1 MQSHG
6 FIRDNRTGEDIRVLV
21 RIGKRIDKFNHV
33 IDLKIR
39 KSQNRGQFFVD
50 ESEHLNQNPELID
63 KLKNGEVIY
72 I

>member
-6 FIRDNRTGEDIRVLV
+6 FIRDNRTGEDIRVLM

-39 KSQNRGQFFVD
+39 KGQNRGQFFED
-50 ESEHLNQNPELID
+50 ESNHLNQNPELID
-63 KLKNGEVIY
+63 RLKKGEVIY
-72 I
+72 C